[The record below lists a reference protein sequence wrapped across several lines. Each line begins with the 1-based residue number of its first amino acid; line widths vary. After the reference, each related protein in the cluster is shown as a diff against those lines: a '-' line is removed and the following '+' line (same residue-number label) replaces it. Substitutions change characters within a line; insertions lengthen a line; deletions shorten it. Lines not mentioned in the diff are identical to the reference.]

1 MRSPTSRLLVSMTV
15 VFLALP
21 AVFFPAGARA
31 ERGASTAKEREKAIR
46 LARELEVEPFG
57 QKARD
62 ARRWLAL
69 WTVKVP
75 DYRFQFC
82 PEALGGTVAA
92 RQRIRTEILA
102 QTSYS
107 SLAFVLEN
115 PGQAGAP
122 LDVHRA
128 GVLGA
133 LRAYE
138 VIVAKEPGTRSP
150 LLDDLVAK
158 RDAGEI
164 DAHLAE
170 TVKACP
176 VRKE

>member
-1 MRSPTSRLLVSMTV
+1 MRSPTGRLFVLMTV
-15 VFLALP
+15 VSLFLS
-21 AVFFPAGARA
+21 AGSAHA
-31 ERGASTAKEREKAIR
+31 RGASTAKEREKAVK
-46 LARELEVEPFG
+46 LARRLESEPLG
-57 QKARD
+57 LKARE

-69 WTVKVP
+69 WTLQVP
-75 DYRFQFC
+75 DFKFQFC
-82 PEALGGTVAA
+82 PEALGGTVAV
-92 RQRIRTEILA
+92 RRWIRPEVLA

-107 SLAFVLEN
+107 GLAFVLEN
-115 PGQAGAP
+115 PGLAGSL

-138 VIVAKEPGTRSP
+138 VIVAKEPSARSP

-158 RDAGEI
+158 RNAGEI

-176 VRKE
+176 VRMK